1 MRWIVDLFWE
11 TIFLRK
17 YAILMKNGSQMG
29 AKLEPK
35 LELAGCH
42 IYSFSP
48 LGRAGC
54 PSSAKGA
61 KKVSKMMPKVPKMT

>member
-1 MRWIVDLFWE
+1 
-11 TIFLRK
+11 
-17 YAILMKNGSQMG
+17 MKHGSQMG

-35 LELAGCH
+35 WALAGDR

-48 LGRAGC
+48 LGRQGC

-61 KKVSKMMPKVPKMT
+61 KKVLKVLPKVPKMT